1 MDLNRMT
8 DIIKT
13 HPDFNKAG
21 MIASHLGIVRSFS
34 RDGKAV
40 SGVDVLFDSQKIQ
53 EIIRDIKSRPGIVDI
68 LIETNSGHLAVGDEI
83 VAIMVA
89 GDIRENVFPALIDAV
104 NRLKSEAAT
113 KKEKVIECIGNP
125 TTY

>member
-1 MDLNRMT
+1 MIETIRANPNF
-8 DIIKT
+8 
-13 HPDFNKAG
+13 HKAG

-40 SGVDVLFDSQKIQ
+40 SGVDVEFDNEKIE

-83 VAIMVA
+83 VTIMVA

-104 NRLKSEAAT
+104 NRLKSEAST
-113 KKEKVIECIGNP
+113 KKENVID
-125 TTY
+125 